1 MARKRERF
9 ERTDVPSPSPRR
21 NAIGAVVCV
30 AALAAAALVVV
41 LVWNHVSQDT
51 NLGDVSLGD
60 AIGQQ
65 AAAPGASE
73 GYVATEGVS
82 CTLLLTGPTA
92 STAEQGATLSAA
104 RILAVNEAQGTASL
118 VSLPVLDLAL
128 TVDGGADHAGRA
140 LLVRGLRCLRRPRGL
155 RGGRQLLERGPR
167 HVGRARGGRLARRSG
182 HGGPRELRIRAA
194 LAHQDQHG
202 RHGAPLAG
210 GVPLRDRRLQPLRL
224 RRAPRCRDDHD
235 EGGNAQETGRQVLD
249 QTQLGLALGTL
260 APAN

>member
-30 AALAAAALVVV
+30 AALAVAALVVV

-65 AAAPGASE
+65 TAAPGAGE

-82 CTLLLTGPTA
+82 CTLLLTA
-92 STAEQGATLSAA
+92 DSLDEQGATLSAA

-118 VSLPVLDLAL
+118 VSLPTDLAL
-128 TVDGGADHAGRA
+128 TVDGGQTTLAELFSSEGYAACVVPVASAAGVSFSNVVLATSDVLEEAASLAGQGTADLVSSASG
-140 LLVRGLRCLRRPRGL
+140 LL
-155 RGGRQLLERGPR
+155 
-167 HVGRARGGRLARRSG
+167 S
-182 HGGPRELRIRAA
+182 RIRTNMDATGLLS
-194 LAHQDQHG
+194 LAESLSAIGVSNLSASD
-202 RHGAPLAG
+202 APLVAEMTT
-210 GVPLRDRRLQPLRL
+210 
-224 RRAPRCRDDHD
+224 D
-235 EGGNAQETGRQVLD
+235 EEGNAQETGRQVLD

>member
-30 AALAAAALVVV
+30 AALAVAALVVV

-65 AAAPGASE
+65 AAAPDAGE

-82 CTLLLTGPTA
+82 CTLLLTA
-92 STAEQGATLSAA
+92 DSLDEQGATLSAA

-118 VSLPVLDLAL
+118 VSLPTDLAL
-128 TVDGGADHAGRA
+128 AVDGGQTTLAELFSSEGYAACVVPVASAAGVSFSNVILATSDVLEEAASLAGQGTADLVSSASG
-140 LLVRGLRCLRRPRGL
+140 LL
-155 RGGRQLLERGPR
+155 
-167 HVGRARGGRLARRSG
+167 S
-182 HGGPRELRIRAA
+182 RIRTNMDATGLLS
-194 LAHQDQHG
+194 LAESLSAIGVSNLSASD
-202 RHGAPLAG
+202 APLVAETTT
-210 GVPLRDRRLQPLRL
+210 
-224 RRAPRCRDDHD
+224 D
-235 EGGNAQETGRQVLD
+235 EEGNAQETGRQVLD

>member
-30 AALAAAALVVV
+30 AALAVAALVVG

-65 AAAPGASE
+65 AAAPGAGE

-82 CTLLLTGPTA
+82 CTLLLTA
-92 STAEQGATLSAA
+92 DSLDEQGATLSAA

-118 VSLPVLDLAL
+118 VSLPTDLAL
-128 TVDGGADHAGRA
+128 TVDGGQTTLAELFSSEGYAACVVPVASAAGVSFSNVVLATSDVLEEAASLAGQGTADLVSSASG
-140 LLVRGLRCLRRPRGL
+140 LL
-155 RGGRQLLERGPR
+155 
-167 HVGRARGGRLARRSG
+167 S
-182 HGGPRELRIRAA
+182 RIRTNMDATGLLS
-194 LAHQDQHG
+194 LAESLSAIGVSNLSASD
-202 RHGAPLAG
+202 APLVAETTT
-210 GVPLRDRRLQPLRL
+210 
-224 RRAPRCRDDHD
+224 D
-235 EGGNAQETGRQVLD
+235 EEGNAQETGRQVLD

>member
-30 AALAAAALVVV
+30 AALAVAALVVV

-65 AAAPGASE
+65 AAAPDAGE

-82 CTLLLTGPTA
+82 CTLLLTA
-92 STAEQGATLSAA
+92 DSLDEQGATLSAA
-104 RILAVNEAQGTASL
+104 RILAVNEAQGAASL
-118 VSLPVLDLAL
+118 VSLPTDLAL
-128 TVDGGADHAGRA
+128 TVDGGQTTLAELFSSEGYAACVVPVASAAGVSFSNVVLATSDVIEEAASLAGQGTADLVSSASG
-140 LLVRGLRCLRRPRGL
+140 LL
-155 RGGRQLLERGPR
+155 
-167 HVGRARGGRLARRSG
+167 S
-182 HGGPRELRIRAA
+182 RIRTNMDATGLLS
-194 LAHQDQHG
+194 LAESLSAIGVSNLSASD
-202 RHGAPLAG
+202 APLVAETT
-210 GVPLRDRRLQPLRL
+210 
-224 RRAPRCRDDHD
+224 AD
-235 EGGNAQETGRQVLD
+235 EEGNAQETGRQVLD